1 MYHFL
6 SLFQVKI
13 MAGREEG
20 PIEKVTKCWTKH
32 NLGTMFTV

>member
-20 PIEKVTKCWTKH
+20 PIEKVKCWTKH